1 MKKKKGLSMRKLRE
15 IFRLRFEY
23 QLSTRQISRS
33 AHVSVG
39 AVNKYL
45 NRFET
50 VGLSW
55 PLPESMDD
63 TALIN
68 KLSPAPVTCD
78 EQNMVDPTGR
88 RFIRN

>member
-1 MKKKKGLSMRKLRE
+1 MRKLWE
-15 IFRLRFEY
+15 IFRLRFEC

-33 AHVSVG
+33 TRVSVG

-45 NRFET
+45 NRFEA

-68 KLSPAPVTCD
+68 KLAPAPVTCA
-78 EQNMVDPTGR
+78 EQNMVDPDWQEVHKAMALT
-88 RFIRN
+88 